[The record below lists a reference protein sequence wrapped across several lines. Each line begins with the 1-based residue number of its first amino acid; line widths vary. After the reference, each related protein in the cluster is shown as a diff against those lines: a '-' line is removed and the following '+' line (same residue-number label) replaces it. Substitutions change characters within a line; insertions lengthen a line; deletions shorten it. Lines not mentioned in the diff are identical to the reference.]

1 MTQPEARKGRVFVAE
16 DDRGVLDL
24 IVTRLTLAGY
34 DTAYGRDGWE
44 AVQGI
49 QQTRPAAVV
58 LDINMHSLDGFGVLD
73 ALRKK
78 LPLAPIPVMVLTARN
93 APGDVQRALALGARD
108 FLTKPFDDAQLLA
121 RVARLLRPRPR
132 VVARAPSSPL
142 LIL

>member
-1 MTQPEARKGRVFVAE
+1 MTPPEARRGRVFVAE

-44 AVQGI
+44 AIQGI
-49 QQTRPAAVV
+49 QLTRPAAIV
-58 LDINMHSLDGFGVLD
+58 LDINMPNLDGFGVLD

-78 LPLAPIPVMVLTARN
+78 PPLAAIPVMVLTARN
-93 APGDVQRALALGARD
+93 APGDVQRAMALGARD
-108 FLTKPFDDAQLLA
+108 FLTKPFDDVQLLA
-121 RVARLLRPRPR
+121 RIARLLRPRPR
-132 VVARAPSSPL
+132 VAARTPSSPL